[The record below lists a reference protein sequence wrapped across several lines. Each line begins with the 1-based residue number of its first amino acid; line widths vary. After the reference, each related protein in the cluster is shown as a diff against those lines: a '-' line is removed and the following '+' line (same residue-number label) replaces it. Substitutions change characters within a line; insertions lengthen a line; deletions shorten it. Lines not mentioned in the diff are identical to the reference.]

1 MQEVLPCKVRDAILS
16 DRQKIQSILESVGV
30 FNSTE
35 VECAISLFD
44 IYIKVGAKPEE
55 YIFLCAEDAAGKITG
70 FLCYGEA
77 SLTHGTYDLY
87 WVATDPLHQKKG
99 IASLLMKALEE
110 QLQKL
115 NARWILAETSSRIEY
130 TSTRR
135 FYTQQD
141 YKIIS
146 TIQDYYNAGDD
157 LVVFGKRISAREKE
171 AKN

>member
-1 MQEVLPCKVRDAILS
+1 MQEVLPCKVRNAILP
-16 DRQKIQSILESVGV
+16 DRQKIHSILESVGV

-35 VECAISLFD
+35 VECALSLFD
-44 IYIKVGAKPEE
+44 IYIKVGAKAEE
-55 YIFLCAEDAAGKITG
+55 YIFICAEDASEKVIG

-77 SLTHGTYDLY
+77 SLTKGTYDLY
-87 WVATDPLHQKKG
+87 WVATDPLHQKRG
-99 IASLLMKALEE
+99 IASFLMRALEE

-115 NARWILAETSSRIEY
+115 NARWILAETSSRTEY
-130 TSTRR
+130 ASTRR

-146 TIQDYYNAGDD
+146 TIPDYYNAGDD